1 MYLNEAKEFMA
12 KYPQIT
18 SEFRGCS
25 EEEIKTLE
33 SLHDPNIPEAFKEF
47 LKWFGKSGGKIL
59 SGTDYYYPYLSGEI
73 YQDWIEDEIVP
84 IGYKFNDV
92 GLNILNRNGFDGQE
106 LMKDSMVIMS
116 HQGYAVEFIKTNEG
130 NNPPVYIFVEQGD
143 WLKKGPTIWGNT
155 FSAYLLNMLEQE
167 IKALEKIGLL
177 K

>member
-1 MYLNEAKEFMA
+1 M
-12 KYPQIT
+12 
-18 SEFRGCS
+18 
-25 EEEIKTLE
+25 
-33 SLHDPNIPEAFKEF
+33 
-47 LKWFGKSGGKIL
+47 
-59 SGTDYYYPYLSGEI
+59 SGEI

-143 WLKKGPTIWGNT
+143 WLKK
-155 FSAYLLNMLEQE
+155 
-167 IKALEKIGLL
+167 
-177 K
+177 